1 MGTNHSFGLKSI
13 IVFHRQWAYVAYV
26 LDLYTVL
33 TFVRFIASISPM
45 GGLKANSKN
54 HTDHKTHREKST
66 KERSIHRFKIAK
78 GHIDS
83 IITQIENDE
92 YCLDIVH

>member
-1 MGTNHSFGLKSI
+1 
-13 IVFHRQWAYVAYV
+13 
-26 LDLYTVL
+26 
-33 TFVRFIASISPM
+33 M